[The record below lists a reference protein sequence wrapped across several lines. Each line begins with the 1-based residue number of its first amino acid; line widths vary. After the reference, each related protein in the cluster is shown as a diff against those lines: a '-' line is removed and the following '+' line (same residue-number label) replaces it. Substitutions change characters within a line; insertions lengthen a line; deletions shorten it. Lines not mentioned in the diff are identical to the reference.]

1 MTFFNVSV
9 EAVESD
15 VGLAI
20 WEPSVEMLVGH
31 VQDSLRL
38 LEPVDFVR
46 LLSPELFYVL

>member
-20 WEPSVEMLVGH
+20 WEPSVKMLVGH